1 MEFIKV
7 EPASLNS
14 EALQKVLSQN
24 IRIAKE
30 MRREIVASSSLQEA
44 HYEPTDYMRELELE
58 ETPEIDH
65 TDQDFEDDIS
75 IYLLEL
81 AHLPKPATKEDLL
94 VFLPDKSSAKYEL
107 VINRLII
114 ELLKNNATIRNFAED
129 SEELAVFAEDLAA
142 NNQQISLLR
151 ELMSEEELDLTEIS
165 STNHLIFVPTSTGYP
180 RALEE
185 LSHIDSTYYDKFLGL
200 FESIKNGTFK
210 NFNRLSSN
218 NVFTQGFGEVKDFKV
233 RVVFDRLGEDTYA
246 IVSAFTKKTTRNK
259 EHSELLNLRCSQYRK
274 VEATLKEQIKNEDF
288 LKIQDDYEQEL
299 FRMLGQKD
307 KSSKKEK
314 VKVND

>member
-1 MEFIKV
+1 MEFIKID
-7 EPASLNS
+7 PASLNS
-14 EALQKVLSQN
+14 EALLKILSQN
-24 IRIAKE
+24 IKIAKD
-30 MRREIVASSSLQEA
+30 MRREIAASSSLQEA
-44 HYEPTDYMRELELE
+44 HYEPTDYMREPEL
-58 ETPEIDH
+58 TEIAEVDR

-81 AHLPKPATKEDLL
+81 ANLPKPATKEDLL
-94 VFLPDKSSAKYEL
+94 AFLPDKSSANYEL

-114 ELLKNNATIRNFAED
+114 ELLKHNATIRNFAED
-129 SEELAVFAEDLAA
+129 SEELAVFADDLAT
-142 NNQQISLLR
+142 NNHQISLLR
-151 ELMSEEELDLTEIS
+151 ELMSEEELDLSETS
-165 STNHLIFVPTSTGYP
+165 STNRLIFVPTSNGSP

-185 LSHIDSTYYDKFLGL
+185 LSHIDNTYYDKFLGL

-233 RVVFDRLGEDTYA
+233 RVVFDRLGENTYA
-246 IVSAFTKKTTRNK
+246 IISAFTKKTTRNK

-274 VEATLKEQIKNEDF
+274 VEATLKEKIKDEDF
-288 LKIQDDYEQEL
+288 LKMQNDYEQEL